1 MGERG
6 PKKTP
11 AATKKRRGTYRKDR
25 DAEPVEF
32 TKGIPPIPSG
42 LHPEAAEEWKRLA
55 PILVEKGLL
64 TEADWLAWRLGF
76 EALSTWFQA
85 GEQVSKD
92 PKDGGGAIHFTD
104 KGYPA
109 QNPWVAIGQKA
120 YASVMKFCREF
131 GLTPSS
137 RSGLKLEIEAPE
149 DDPYAEAIK
158 QRSQH

>member
-25 DAEPVEF
+25 DADPVQF
-32 TKGIPPIPSG
+32 KPNSPPIPEA
-42 LHPEAAEEWKRLA
+42 LHPDAAKEWKRLA
-55 PILVEKGLL
+55 PIVVAKGLL

-76 EALSTWFQA
+76 EALSTWFEA
-85 GEQVSKD
+85 GEKVAKE
-92 PKDGGGAIHFTD
+92 GAVHFTD

-109 QNPWVAIGQKA
+109 QNPWVAIGQRA
-120 YASVMKFCREF
+120 YGAVMKFCREF

-137 RSGLKLEIEAPE
+137 RSGLKLEVEEKDE
-149 DDPYAEAIK
+149 DPFAEAMK
-158 QRSQH
+158 QRSQL